1 MSYSSFGNSY
11 GQSGGIASDLGG
23 AVGSVQGGLSTGLG
37 KFKNNKYV
45 SGATDFLYQN
55 HLVSKVT
62 FLILAVLIF
71 VFAMRTGTR
80 LMSWFM
86 SPNPN
91 PVLMKGM
98 KSGKKFL
105 RIKQD
110 PRHTDAIPVM
120 KSKNEREGITFTYS
134 VWLYIEDLVYKQG
147 QRKHIFHKGTG
158 KFGTQSKPW
167 RAEGGEEIQT
177 KDMAFPNNSPG
188 LFIGEDKNELIV
200 VMNTFNN
207 VLEEVK
213 IPNIPLNKWVNVMIR
228 VNNLNMDVF
237 VNGSIAVRH
246 VFSGPVKQNYGDV
259 FVSANNGFAGNMSNL
274 RYWNYA
280 LSSSEVADIVRDGPD
295 LTSDKSMNIFPPY
308 FSLRWYFGRDSV

>member
-11 GQSGGIASDLGG
+11 GGAAADLGA
-23 AVGSVQGGLSTGLG
+23 AVGSVKGGLSAGLG

-45 SGATDFLYQN
+45 SGATDFLYSN
-55 HLVSKVT
+55 SLVAKVT
-62 FLILAVLIF
+62 FLILAVLLF
-71 VFAMRTGTR
+71 VFSMRTGTQ
-80 LMSWFM
+80 LLSWFM
-86 SPNPN
+86 TPSPN

-105 RIKQD
+105 RIIQD
-110 PRHTDAIPVM
+110 PRHRDSIPVL
-120 KSKNEREGITFTYS
+120 KSKNEREGIAFTYS
-134 VWLYIEDLVYKQG
+134 VWLYIEDLVYKAG

-158 KFGTQSKPW
+158 KFGTHSKPW
-167 RAEGGEEIQT
+167 RAEGGEEIAT

-213 IPNIPLNKWVNVMIR
+213 IPNIPLNKWINVVIR
-228 VNNLNMDVF
+228 VTNLNLDVF
-237 VNGSIAVRH
+237 VNGAIAVRH
-246 VFSGPVKQNYGDV
+246 IFSGPVKQNYGDV

-274 RYWNYA
+274 RYWSYS
-280 LSSSEVADIVRDGPD
+280 LSSSEVADVVRDGPD

-308 FSLRWYFGRDSV
+308 FSLRWYFGQKDDAE